1 MGQERQAHLLAGV
14 LLLSSLVWAAPPREE
29 GGNRNAKFIFTFMDL
44 VDSFVPSF
52 KRKAPEA
59 QSFVELKKIKEP
71 TNVQNIQG
79 EDRKKEGKFE
89 YFHDQEAS
97 LDKYIVSKASRS
109 EDIGF
114 VSSLKIVPMVVKKS
128 QYDEAS
134 EMVIP
139 IVNKIRHKLRE
150 GQSPRFVTK
159 KPESPVATTE
169 QSYKKIYQ
177 NNLRQRIKNLYKD
190 EKKKEESYNTSV
202 KTHKLNNAK
211 KNNTIMSKKSSIFK
225 KNEKKIPMK
234 RKLKIN
240 TNNQN
245 GIKIDDNDYDVVSND
260 YINDLKAMAS
270 EKNINTESQ
279 GWKPSHKKTKKTE
292 INEMS
297 DLTPSSSYNQMKFWR
312 NQFESDRIKTF
323 VSGKKQTAKKENNPP
338 SRKLQRKRDP
348 FLNTKDTKQEGIKEV
363 SIVPKEFIKK
373 TIQADH
379 WKPLKKLPNFLEIPN
394 IGSIPKEHNENFIL
408 NNFPIPLKPS
418 FGVKYRRKIQKKRKK
433 SGPSRDKYIPIPFL
447 DITNITDIPN
457 IEKAFTVGDIENN
470 LARPIIVIPN
480 NPAATERIEILPT
493 PLNPVED
500 EKVMYKSKITWL
512 DSSIDIKEIT
522 KAVTKDINDLKKD

>member
-1 MGQERQAHLLAGV
+1 MGVAEMGLQERQAHLLAGV
-14 LLLSSLVWAAPPREE
+14 LLLSSLVCAAPPREE
-29 GGNRNAKFIFTFMDL
+29 GGNRNGKFIFTFMDL

-59 QSFVELKKIKEP
+59 QSFVELKKIKE
-71 TNVQNIQG
+71 TTNIQSIQVEG
-79 EDRKKEGKFE
+79 RKKEGKFE
-89 YFHDQEAS
+89 YFHDREAS
-97 LDKYIVSKASRS
+97 LDKDIVSKASRS
-109 EDIGF
+109 GDSGF
-114 VSSLKIVPMVVKKS
+114 VSSLKIVPMVVKNS

-159 KPESPVATTE
+159 KPETPVATTE

-190 EKKKEESYNTSV
+190 DKKKEESYNTSV
-202 KTHKLNNAK
+202 KNHKLNNAK

-245 GIKIDDNDYDVVSND
+245 GIKIDDNDYDVVNND
-260 YINDLKAMAS
+260 YINDLKAIAS

-279 GWKPSHKKTKKTE
+279 GWKPSQKKTTFSE

-297 DLTPSSSYNQMKFWR
+297 DLTPSYSYNQMKFWR

-323 VSGKKQTAKKENNPP
+323 VTGNKQTENKPP

-348 FLNTKDTKQEGIKEV
+348 FLNTKDEKQEEIKEV
-363 SIVPKEFIKK
+363 SIEPKEFIK
-373 TIQADH
+373 
-379 WKPLKKLPNFLEIPN
+379 
-394 IGSIPKEHNENFIL
+394 
-408 NNFPIPLKPS
+408 
-418 FGVKYRRKIQKKRKK
+418 
-433 SGPSRDKYIPIPFL
+433 
-447 DITNITDIPN
+447 
-457 IEKAFTVGDIENN
+457 
-470 LARPIIVIPN
+470 
-480 NPAATERIEILPT
+480 
-493 PLNPVED
+493 
-500 EKVMYKSKITWL
+500 
-512 DSSIDIKEIT
+512 
-522 KAVTKDINDLKKD
+522 